1 MKNQRMNYQK
11 GFTLIELVVVIVIL
25 GILAA
30 TAVPRFANL
39 STNAN
44 NAVANGVAG
53 AIVSAA
59 VIEFGANNG
68 AASTMATLTT
78 APVLATSETFTVAP
92 TTCSGS
98 TETFVVTL
106 TGGGTSSSTT
116 MPAGLCSG

>member
-1 MKNQRMNYQK
+1 MKRENS

-25 GILAA
+25 GILSAA
-30 TAVPRFANL
+30 AVPRFANL
-39 STNAN
+39 TTNAN

-59 VIEFGANNG
+59 VIEFGAANG
-68 AASTMATLTT
+68 VASSMNTLTT
-78 APVLATSETFTVAP
+78 APVLVTSETFTVAP
-92 TTCSGS
+92 TTCTGA

-106 TGGGTSSSTT
+106 TTTTAGGTSAATT